1 MFKPT
6 EKEQVM
12 SHASLFNLIA
22 TFGIVIAIV
31 FAIWVHRQ
39 TRQLQDTIQRMRTR
53 RQGLRRVRRAQ
64 GVEDAYGRHGG
75 RGLRKH

>member
-6 EKEQVM
+6 EKEPAM
-12 SHASLFNLIA
+12 SHVSLFNLIA
-22 TFGIVIAIV
+22 TFGIVFAIV

-39 TRQLQDTIQRMRTR
+39 TRQIQDTIHRMRTR
-53 RQGLRRVRRAQ
+53 RQGLRRGRSTQGARA
-64 GVEDAYGRHGG
+64 GYGGHGG